1 MKYKTG
7 EHMATLKIGVMPRDK
22 FQQRVLDITSGK
34 YVPKKGEPKIWFH
47 SMKSIGELLSDNN
60 IRLLKMI
67 KEEEP
72 ESLKILS
79 ELSGRQVSNLSRTLK
94 KMAVHGIVELERH
107 NRSLKPI
114 AKATSF
120 NIMCSA

>member
-1 MKYKTG
+1 MTV
-7 EHMATLKIGVMPRDK
+7 LKIGVMPRDK
-22 FQQRVLDITSGK
+22 FQQRILNIASGK
-34 YVPKKGEPKIWFH
+34 YIPKQGEPKIWFH
-47 SMKSIGELLSDNN
+47 SMKSIGELLSDKN

-94 KMAVHGIVELERH
+94 KMAVYGIVELEKH

>member
-1 MKYKTG
+1 MTYKAG
-7 EHMATLKIGVMPRDK
+7 EHMTTLNIGIMPRDK
-22 FQQRVLDITSGK
+22 FQQRILNIASGK

-60 IRLLKMI
+60 MRLLKLI

-72 ESLKILS
+72 DSLKILS

-94 KMAVHGIVELERH
+94 KMAVHGIVELEKH
-107 NRSLKPI
+107 NRSLTPI
-114 AKATSF
+114 VKATSF
-120 NIMCSA
+120 NIVCSA

>member
-1 MKYKTG
+1 MT
-7 EHMATLKIGVMPRDK
+7 MLKIGIMPGEE
-22 FQQRVLDITSGK
+22 FQQRILKIASGQ
-34 YVPKKGEPKIWFH
+34 YIPDKGEPKIWFH

-60 IRLLKMI
+60 MRLLKLI

-72 ESLKILS
+72 DSLKTLS

-94 KMAVHGIVELERH
+94 KMAAHGIVESEKH
-107 NRSLKPI
+107 NRSLKPV

-120 NIMCSA
+120 NIVCSA

>member
-1 MKYKTG
+1 MTV
-7 EHMATLKIGVMPRDK
+7 LKIGVMPRDK
-22 FQQRVLDITSGK
+22 FQQRILNIASGK
-34 YVPKKGEPKIWFH
+34 YVVKKGEPKIWFH

-67 KEEEP
+67 KDEEP
-72 ESLKILS
+72 ESLKVLS

-94 KMAVHGIVELERH
+94 KMAAHGIVELEKH
-107 NRSLKPI
+107 SRSIKPI